1 MDSNMK
7 DAYKDELMPAVDVAV
22 IGSGIAGLFLAHRC
36 VQNGMNV
43 ALITKK
49 NISTSNTNWAQ
60 GGIAGV
66 LDTEDKGAIEAHV
79 KDTISSGAGLCDEKV
94 VRSVVMEAS
103 DRIKDLIKHGVRF
116 DKDNS
121 GEFDRVR
128 EGGHSDQRIL
138 HSKDATGEEIERALT
153 KSTSGEIDERFT
165 ILENWMAI
173 DLIQKEHGAPE
184 KGVVGVWCLAPTG
197 IVHTLPAKAVVLA
210 TGGVGYL
217 HQSTTNPSIATG
229 DGVGMALRAGA
240 EIRDMEFI
248 QFHPT
253 SLAINS
259 TRPFLITEAMR
270 GFGAILMTENDINN
284 WKESKNG
291 KPEDYSFM
299 KKYSE
304 MGSLG
309 TRDVV
314 ARAIDSELKKNGNKH
329 VFLITEHL
337 EKDELIKKFP
347 NINQKLLSYGIK
359 LGIDAIPVIPAAH
372 YMVGGVTVDYY
383 GHAMVNGQEMP
394 GLYAIGEVARTGLH
408 GANRLASNSLLEAVA
423 YSERATSDL
432 IQSSKLDKLQQI
444 PEIIPFWRAENLIN
458 LIEHSPLRA
467 DLEALRMTMT
477 MDVGIVKSNARLMRA
492 QRRIE
497 HLEDEVKLIWESCKP
512 TQDLVE
518 LRNLI
523 QIAKIVVRAS
533 LDRKENIGL
542 HYNQD
547 LE

>member
-66 LDTEDKGAIEAHV
+66 LDTEDKDAIEAHV

-337 EKDELIKKFP
+337 EKDELIEKFP

-408 GANRLASNSLLEAVA
+408 GANRLASNSLLEAVV
-423 YSERATSDL
+423 YSERAASDL

>member
-7 DAYKDELMPAVDVAV
+7 DAYKDELMAAVDVAV

-66 LDTEDKGAIEAHV
+66 LDTEDKDAIEAHV

-103 DRIKDLIKHGVRF
+103 DRIRDLIKHGVRF

-314 ARAIDSELKKNGNKH
+314 ARAIDSELKKNGDKH

-337 EKDELIKKFP
+337 EKDELIEKFP

-408 GANRLASNSLLEAVA
+408 GANRLASNSLLEAVV
-423 YSERATSDL
+423 YSERAASDL